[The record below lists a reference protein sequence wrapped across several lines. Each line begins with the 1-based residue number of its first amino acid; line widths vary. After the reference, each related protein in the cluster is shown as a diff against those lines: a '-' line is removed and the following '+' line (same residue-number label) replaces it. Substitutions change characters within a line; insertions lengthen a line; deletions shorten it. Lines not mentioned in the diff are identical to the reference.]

1 MASHGPW
8 APCPAPF
15 LLLLLLPPP
24 PLLPGAGSFGHR
36 GHGSKSVRHRWRQ
49 GTGEQISCGG
59 GFDLYLILDKSGS
72 VNNDW
77 MYVFTFAEDIVKN
90 VINPKLR
97 ISFIIYATYGTTI
110 MKLSSDINTIEDGLN
125 KLRNVRPQGA
135 TYMQEGFKRAIEQM
149 EVSNA
154 GGVKVPTVI
163 IAMTDG
169 TLEPKPLK
177 ETVELA
183 NKVRSMGVTVY
194 CVGVKEYLQEQ
205 LDVIADSKE
214 HAIGVTGG
222 FPALGSVTGEVT
234 FEKELYSNCISGAS
248 QYLCRRTVF
257 VEVSLNNG
265 LNFLSNDLSITSTKC
280 GHGFFPGFPNIPL
293 LPVLVPSLLML
304 PVLLWCAWRLCRK
317 PAVKEP
323 PPLPPSQPIQSPPPK
338 KEEPEKEETMPPTK
352 CPTLVFPC
360 CGCPGVEEMKRM
372 QCKLDALYTLV
383 NQSCIQLSPCDD
395 RQDDAHSTPHDW
407 MLLVQFLYGMVSKGF
422 PMPLPDP
429 VVLLVLPQQGRC
441 ISFAGGVKCQC
452 MQMGK
457 CEALTCCPRC
467 QHPPRVHSQ
476 PPCRMLPLV
485 RFRTRSLSG
494 PPLALPPSVAPT
506 LKH

>member
-1 MASHGPW
+1 MQMDCCCPKAYPS
-8 APCPAPF
+8 PCQERKCK
-15 LLLLLLPPP
+15 
-24 PLLPGAGSFGHR
+24 PLTCCPR
-36 GHGSKSVRHRWRQ
+36 
-49 GTGEQISCGG
+49 
-59 GFDLYLILDKSGS
+59 SGS

-222 FPALGSVTGEVT
+222 FPALGSVTGELSKRSCIQIVSLEPPSVCAGEKYEVVVHGSGFQNAQNKEDVLCSFKFSDTNVVNENAITVEENTVT
-234 FEKELYSNCISGAS
+234 CPGPLLEEAEM
-248 QYLCRRTVF
+248 TVF

-280 GHGFFPGFPNIPL
+280 VMAPRRGHPG
-293 LPVLVPSLLML
+293 
-304 PVLLWCAWRLCRK
+304 
-317 PAVKEP
+317 P
-323 PPLPPSQPIQSPPPK
+323 PQPLP
-338 KEEPEKEETMPPTK
+338 
-352 CPTLVFPC
+352 CP
-360 CGCPGVEEMKRM
+360 
-372 QCKLDALYTLV
+372 
-383 NQSCIQLSPCDD
+383 LST
-395 RQDDAHSTPHDW
+395 QHDG
-407 MLLVQFLYGMVSKGF
+407 Q
-422 PMPLPDP
+422 
-429 VVLLVLPQQGRC
+429 
-441 ISFAGGVKCQC
+441 
-452 MQMGK
+452 
-457 CEALTCCPRC
+457 
-467 QHPPRVHSQ
+467 
-476 PPCRMLPLV
+476 
-485 RFRTRSLSG
+485 
-494 PPLALPPSVAPT
+494 
-506 LKH
+506 